1 MGTCPVCFRYTRQRV
16 RGCRHYICTRCAE
29 EWLRRSDSCPI
40 CRRIMQT
47 ARVRRVA
54 CTSANRK
61 IQLKD
66 RGHMGG
72 VCVATTPSA
81 SGLEVGD
88 RITHINAVRVRNS
101 ARAVHMMQSSQS
113 PLILRTRRWMFQ
125 PWW

>member
-16 RGCRHYICTRCAE
+16 RGCRHTFAPGAPRSGCGGATVVPFVNASCKPRACAVS
-29 EWLRRSDSCPI
+29 R
-40 CRRIMQT
+40 
-47 ARVRRVA
+47 ARPRTVKFNSRP
-54 CTSANRK
+54 
-61 IQLKD
+61 
-66 RGHMGG
+66 GHMGG